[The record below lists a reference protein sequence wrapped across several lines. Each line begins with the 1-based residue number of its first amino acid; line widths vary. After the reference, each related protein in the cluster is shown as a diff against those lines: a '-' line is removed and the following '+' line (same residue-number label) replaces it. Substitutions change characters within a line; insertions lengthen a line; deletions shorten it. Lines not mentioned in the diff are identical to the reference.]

1 MQTTFMSKRKTLLL
15 SSLLWISF
23 VLAAFACAALK
34 TSVPCP
40 GMYCIDVAL
49 SGIPGEPSLCYKTQT
64 ELVAAKSIWQRRGYT
79 VTDSKVK
86 DTNVNSN
93 PNP

>member
-1 MQTTFMSKRKTLLL
+1 MSNAKLSLI
-15 SSLLWISF
+15 SSLLCTSF
-23 VLAAFACAALK
+23 VLVGACAALHS
-34 TSVPCP
+34 SVPCP

-93 PNP
+93 SNP